1 MGQRAWGSHCRGQFP
16 SGETSVVGR
25 GTRVRSNVNALSPVA
40 CCLLPIG
47 LSVLLMGCSTSAT
60 PSTEKQKPSQVE
72 AAVSLVQTLPVSAQI
87 KVRERTIGLEVA
99 RTPQQQEIGL
109 MNRTTLAEDHGM
121 LFPFEPPQPVR
132 FWMKHTLIPLD
143 MIFLR
148 DGVVQAIAASVPPCT
163 TESCTTY
170 GPATAINQVIELRG
184 GRAAELGLKV
194 GDQVKIQFLSALKS
208 SLH

>member
-1 MGQRAWGSHCRGQFP
+1 MGHRARGSRCGRRLLIGQTGVMG
-16 SGETSVVGR
+16 SGIREKRSVN
-25 GTRVRSNVNALSPVA
+25 SLSPVA
-40 CCLLPIG
+40 RCLLPVG

-60 PSTEKQKPSQVE
+60 SLTEKPSQVE

-87 KVRERTIGLEVA
+87 RLRERTIELEVA

-132 FWMKHTLIPLD
+132 FWMKNTLIPLD
-143 MIFLR
+143 MVFLR
-148 DGVVQAIAASVPPCT
+148 NGVVKAITASVPPCT

-194 GDQVKIQFLSALKS
+194 GDQVRIQFLSTLKS
-208 SLH
+208 SVH